1 MVFSL
6 ECVLKIIAFGFLVC
20 SGIDPGI
27 MLVLISWGGT
37 SPAFVRRQCPSY
49 SSSGSHT
56 CPSDHGLVVTAQ
68 STAKETQ
75 GWARMLGERAK
86 GSRPPALHSSS
97 PQLCSCQFLSAVEQ
111 GQSLGLRTFS
121 KNDLL
126 RRNKPRIRLINL
138 ECLLMGTRFK
148 ML

>member
-1 MVFSL
+1 MASLGDVDATVPFRGYFSPLFSPWQYYSAPCTYELALKYLNIAFTMVFSL

-68 STAKETQ
+68 
-75 GWARMLGERAK
+75 
-86 GSRPPALHSSS
+86 
-97 PQLCSCQFLSAVEQ
+97 
-111 GQSLGLRTFS
+111 
-121 KNDLL
+121 
-126 RRNKPRIRLINL
+126 
-138 ECLLMGTRFK
+138 
-148 ML
+148 